1 ATDLENLFLASFD
14 FADVFKDRSADL
26 KILYDHFRAKAL
38 EAYDLRKS
46 LIPPEIMQKFMSY
59 VMLQSIDE
67 KWMDH
72 LYELDYLRE
81 GIHLRSYA
89 QKDPLIE
96 YKQEAFQMFSE
107 MVVDIDRSIL
117 WALFHARF
125 DAEQEKRPRRRSD
138 GGVAVH
144 QVANTYSAAAAQGT
158 PAGQGALSG
167 AAQQGATVDISAP
180 KAQPVRSAPR
190 AGRNDPCPCGSGKK
204 YKKCCGKGAL

>member
-1 ATDLENLFLASFD
+1 
-14 FADVFKDRSADL
+14 
-26 KILYDHFRAKAL
+26 
-38 EAYDLRKS
+38 
-46 LIPPEIMQKFMSY
+46 MQKFMSY

-107 MVVDIDRSIL
+107 MVDDIDRSIL

-125 DAEQEKRPRRRSD
+125 DAEQEKRPRRRPDS
-138 GGVAVH
+138 GVAVH
-144 QVANTYSAAAAQGT
+144 QVASTYSAAAAGSG
-158 PAGQGALSG
+158 PAGPGDAAIAAAPVSG
-167 AAQQGATVDISAP
+167 PESAAP
-180 KAQPVRSAPR
+180 KRQPVRATPR
-190 AGRNDPCPCGSGKK
+190 VGRNDPCPCGSGKK
-204 YKKCCGKGAL
+204 YKKCCGKGTA